1 MEQAAEGTGSPRR
14 IWYQSFTDPE
24 EQRPYIERLG
34 NHLTKISDLGF
45 TCEVH
50 GVSPPDKYF
59 HPITEFR
66 IAGQVIQNTIEAERQ
81 GYSAFI
87 SGHFQEPGLNE
98 SKAAVDIPVLGL
110 GESTMLYA
118 CALGRKI
125 GLVTIDPIFVP
136 WLEDQIVRY
145 GLTERVVGVR
155 AMKQNVD
162 DFMRAFDDSRAYD
175 EIREQFLKE
184 AEPLLHQGVEVIV
197 PAGGLTMLLFSEEND
212 FSVGGAPVLN
222 GITVVT
228 KMAELAVKLRDID
241 GTSVS
246 RAAWFSKAPP
256 EAIEEFL
263 QSR

>member
-1 MEQAAEGTGSPRR
+1 MEQDAQSVSGPRR

-24 EQRPYIERLG
+24 EQRPYIERLRD
-34 NHLTKISDLGF
+34 HLTKISDPSF
-45 TCEVH
+45 SCEVR

-66 IAGQVIQNTIEAERQ
+66 IAGQVIRNTIDAERQ

-118 CALGRKI
+118 CTLGRKV

-145 GLTERVVGVR
+145 GLTKRIVGVR
-155 AMKQNVD
+155 AMKKNVD
-162 DFMRAFDDSRAYD
+162 DFMQAFEDSRTYD
-175 EIREQFLKE
+175 EIRAQFLKE

-197 PAGGLTMLLFSEEND
+197 PAGGLTMLLFAGEKG

-222 GITVVT
+222 GITIAT
-228 KMAELAVKLRDID
+228 KMAEMAIRLRELD

>member
-1 MEQAAEGTGSPRR
+1 MEQGSESIGSPRR

-24 EQRPYIERLG
+24 EQRPYVERLQT
-34 NHLTKISDLGF
+34 HLTKIADPGF
-45 TCEVH
+45 TYEVH
-50 GVSPPDKYF
+50 GVSPPDKHF

-66 IAGQVIQNTIEAERQ
+66 IAGQVIRNTIDAERQ

-98 SKAAVDIPVLGL
+98 SKTAVDIPVLGL

-118 CALGRKI
+118 CTLGHKV

-145 GLTERVVGVR
+145 GLTQRVVGVR
-155 AMKQNVD
+155 AISKNVD
-162 DFMRAFDDSRAYD
+162 DFMRAFQDRRAYD
-175 EIREQFLKE
+175 EIREQFLQQT
-184 AEPLLHQGVEVIV
+184 EPLLDYGVEVII
-197 PAGGLTMLLFSEEND
+197 PAGGLTMLLFSEEQD
-212 FSVGGAPVLN
+212 LSADGAPVLN

-228 KMAELAVKLRDID
+228 KMTEMAVKLHSID

-246 RAAWFSKAPP
+246 RAAWFSKAPS
-256 EAIEEFL
+256 EAIQEFL
-263 QSR
+263 QNR